1 VTSFFQNEENLN
13 TDKSTDES
21 ESLTSSE
28 EENIDLA
35 EVEENTRNLTLKVD
49 SSLVT
54 DAPQKS
60 SKPPLPLTKPI
71 VKSANCGDEPSPTNQ
86 SDVRPASVA
95 SKLFGRVCNRE
106 VAHAEYGYVCKVP
119 IVNQTLEDTA
129 ETSPGKSNSNKK
141 WDRHF
146 IALYTDGTIGICSNQ
161 NVNSEVRVVLT
172 GFVSLFGCFVFKDV
186 KSPGLIIQLSLFKGK
201 EIDEMTFGL
210 ELMGNGEG
218 DGAEKEGVLQEQG
231 PGSDINNLKELI
243 EARNNSP
250 LNRKLVQK
258 LKMFETNFEFK
269 FTGKSQ
275 K

>member
-1 VTSFFQNEENLN
+1 
-13 TDKSTDES
+13 
-21 ESLTSSE
+21 
-28 EENIDLA
+28 
-35 EVEENTRNLTLKVD
+35 
-49 SSLVT
+49 
-54 DAPQKS
+54 
-60 SKPPLPLTKPI
+60 
-71 VKSANCGDEPSPTNQ
+71 
-86 SDVRPASVA
+86 
-95 SKLFGRVCNRE
+95 
-106 VAHAEYGYVCKVP
+106 
-119 IVNQTLEDTA
+119 
-129 ETSPGKSNSNKK
+129 
-141 WDRHF
+141 
-146 IALYTDGTIGICSNQ
+146 
-161 NVNSEVRVVLT
+161 
-172 GFVSLFGCFVFKDV
+172 
-186 KSPGLIIQLSLFKGK
+186 LIIQLSLFKGK